1 VSVLVVDDDPE
12 INKTLSKVVV
22 RKGLNAVAV
31 RSVEED
37 LEELEKDYFEVI
49 FLDLALSRMCSVE
62 TLSKK
67 RER

>member
-1 VSVLVVDDDPE
+1 MLVVDDGSE
-12 INKTLSKVVV
+12 INEISSEIVL
-22 RKGLNAVAV
+22 RKGLNVV
-31 RSVEED
+31 VVPSVEED
-37 LEELEKDYFEVI
+37 LEELEKDHFEVI